1 MRYFAHLTTG
11 RIILWC
17 YFIWW
22 AFFVLRYFE
31 SSRNLWLTSLGISL
45 IIGIALMISTSSR
58 WFVSW
63 ANFRLFLMPFFVSSF
78 SALVKGHGFMLIFS
92 PRMQENYVALA
103 FCGAFCA
110 FVTGVKVARR

>member
-31 SSRNLWLTSLGISL
+31 SSRNLWLTSLAS
-45 IIGIALMISTSSR
+45 
-58 WFVSW
+58 
-63 ANFRLFLMPFFVSSF
+63 
-78 SALVKGHGFMLIFS
+78 H
-92 PRMQENYVALA
+92 
-103 FCGAFCA
+103 
-110 FVTGVKVARR
+110 